1 MTAGVLRRFILLMI
15 ALIVITV
22 MGTQAYESFTA
33 RAPGDMETE
42 LGVQR
47 LEDGKHDEA
56 LDYFAQALKTQPD
69 HRGALMGRALVFIQ
83 AERYDDAIAELTYLI
98 DFSNRTLT
106 ADDTTGRGVMAAA
119 FANRGIVHDRMGHY
133 KNAFDDYIAALRT
146 DEGAVEEPGMI
157 HQVLYGIPDP
167 SSVLKRAAYL
177 QKQLKLPPGQRLMR
191 VPEIDEIQ
199 RMRKP

>member
-15 ALIVITV
+15 ALIVVTV

-56 LDYFAQALKTQPD
+56 LDYFAQALKVQPD

-83 AERYDDAIAELTYLI
+83 AEQYEGAIAELTYLI
-98 DFSNRTLT
+98 DFSDRTLRE
-106 ADDTTGRGVMAAA
+106 DDTTGRGVLAAA
-119 FANRGIVHDRMGHY
+119 FANRGIIHDRIGNY
-133 KNAFDDYIAALRT
+133 EKAFTDYVSALRT
-146 DEGAVEEPGMI
+146 DEGAVDEPGLI
-157 HQVLYGIPDP
+157 HKVLYGVPNP
-167 SSVLKRAAYL
+167 SSVRKRAAYL
-177 QKQLKLPPGQRLMR
+177 QQQFKLPPERRLLR
-191 VPEIDEIQ
+191 VPEIDAQQ

>member
-1 MTAGVLRRFILLMI
+1 MTAAVLRRFILLMI
-15 ALIVITV
+15 VLIVVTV

-106 ADDTTGRGVMAAA
+106 ADDRTGRGVMAAA
-119 FANRGIVHDRMGHY
+119 FANRGIVHDRMGQY
-133 KNAFDDYIAALRT
+133 ENAFDDYISALRT

-167 SSVLKRAAYL
+167 SSVIKRAAYL
-177 QKQLKLPPGQRLMR
+177 QKQLKLPPDQRLMR
-191 VPEIDEIQ
+191 VPEIDEKQ

>member
-15 ALIVITV
+15 ALIVVTV

-56 LDYFAQALKTQPD
+56 LDYFAQALKEQPD

-106 ADDTTGRGVMAAA
+106 DDDTTGRGVMAAA

-133 KNAFDDYIAALRT
+133 ENAFDDYITALRT
-146 DEGAVEEPGMI
+146 DEGAVDEPGMI

-167 SSVLKRAAYL
+167 SSVRKRARYL
-177 QKQLKLPPGQRLMR
+177 QTQLKLPPEQRLMR
-191 VPEIDEIQ
+191 VPEIDEKQ

>member
-47 LEDGKHDEA
+47 LEDGKHDDA
-56 LDYFAQALKTQPD
+56 LDYFAEALKVQPD

-83 AERYDDAIAELTYLI
+83 AEQYDDAIAELTYLI
-98 DFSNRTLT
+98 EFSNRTLT
-106 ADDTTGRGVMAAA
+106 EDDATGRGVLAAA
-119 FANRGIVHDRMGHY
+119 FANRGIIYDRTGDY
-133 KNAFDDYIAALRT
+133 EKAFADYISALRT
-146 DEGAVEEPGMI
+146 DEGAVDEPGLI
-157 HQVLYGIPDP
+157 HKVVYGVPDP
-167 SSVLKRAAYL
+167 SSVRKRAAYL
-177 QKQLKLPPGQRLMR
+177 QKQFKLPPEQRLMR
-191 VPEIDEIQ
+191 VPEIDEKQ

>member
-1 MTAGVLRRFILLMI
+1 MMAGALRRFILLMI
-15 ALIVITV
+15 ALIIVTV
-22 MGTQAYESFTA
+22 MVTQAYESFTA
-33 RAPGDMETE
+33 RAPGDTKTE

-47 LEDGKHDEA
+47 LEDGKHDAA
-56 LDYFAQALKTQPD
+56 LDYFAQALKEQPD

-106 ADDTTGRGVMAAA
+106 DDDTTGRGVMAAA

-133 KNAFDDYIAALRT
+133 ENAFVDYVTALWT
-146 DEGAVEEPGMI
+146 DEGAVDEPGMI

-167 SSVLKRAAYL
+167 SSVRKRAVYL
-177 QKQLKLPPGQRLMR
+177 QKKLKLSPEKRLMR
-191 VPEIDEIQ
+191 VPEIDEKQ